1 MNDPSIQG
9 YEEHE
14 RAAMVLRSVAP
25 QIGEEA
31 AWFTYSCTQIPDTEY
46 EWIWYWTIPMK
57 NLDWN
62 RNSDIVKL
70 LEDNKKVFTEV
81 SIFLL
86 SEKENI
92 GFQV

>member
-1 MNDPSIQG
+1 M
-9 YEEHE
+9 
-14 RAAMVLRSVAP
+14 
-25 QIGEEA
+25 
-31 AWFTYSCTQIPDTEY
+31 

-62 RNSDIVKL
+62 KDSNIVKL

-86 SEKENI
+86 LKKNKVDVSRCFHPEIPLEV
-92 GFQV
+92 GMTG

>member
-1 MNDPSIQG
+1 M
-9 YEEHE
+9 
-14 RAAMVLRSVAP
+14 
-25 QIGEEA
+25 
-31 AWFTYSCTQIPDTEY
+31 

-62 RNSDIVKL
+62 RDNVIVKL
-70 LEDNKKVFTEV
+70 LEDNQKVFTEV

-86 SEKENI
+86 SEKESI

>member
-1 MNDPSIQG
+1 M
-9 YEEHE
+9 
-14 RAAMVLRSVAP
+14 
-25 QIGEEA
+25 
-31 AWFTYSCTQIPDTEY
+31 

-62 RNSDIVKL
+62 RDSDIVKL

-86 SEKENI
+86 SEKRKDRISSMRNVCI
-92 GFQV
+92 RWRSR

>member
-1 MNDPSIQG
+1 M
-9 YEEHE
+9 
-14 RAAMVLRSVAP
+14 
-25 QIGEEA
+25 
-31 AWFTYSCTQIPDTEY
+31 

-62 RNSDIVKL
+62 RDNVIVKL

-81 SIFLL
+81 RIFLL
-86 SEKENI
+86 SEKESI

>member
-1 MNDPSIQG
+1 MIRAFKDMKSMNGQQWCYVLLRHKSVRRRPGLLIHVHRFRIQS
-9 YEEHE
+9 
-14 RAAMVLRSVAP
+14 M
-25 QIGEEA
+25 
-31 AWFTYSCTQIPDTEY
+31 

-86 SEKENI
+86 PEKERS
-92 GFQV
+92 GCL

>member
-1 MNDPSIQG
+1 M
-9 YEEHE
+9 
-14 RAAMVLRSVAP
+14 
-25 QIGEEA
+25 
-31 AWFTYSCTQIPDTEY
+31 

-62 RNSDIVKL
+62 RDSDIVKL

>member
-1 MNDPSIQG
+1 M
-9 YEEHE
+9 
-14 RAAMVLRSVAP
+14 
-25 QIGEEA
+25 
-31 AWFTYSCTQIPDTEY
+31 

-62 RNSDIVKL
+62 RDSDIVKL

-86 SEKENI
+86 SEKRKHRI
-92 GFQV
+92 SGMRKVCISWRSR

>member
-1 MNDPSIQG
+1 M
-9 YEEHE
+9 
-14 RAAMVLRSVAP
+14 
-25 QIGEEA
+25 
-31 AWFTYSCTQIPDTEY
+31 
-46 EWIWYWTIPMK
+46 EWIWYWTIPMN

-62 RNSDIVKL
+62 RDNDIVKL

-86 SEKENI
+86 SEKEII

>member
-1 MNDPSIQG
+1 M
-9 YEEHE
+9 
-14 RAAMVLRSVAP
+14 
-25 QIGEEA
+25 
-31 AWFTYSCTQIPDTEY
+31 

-62 RNSDIVKL
+62 RDKL

-86 SEKENI
+86 SEKESI